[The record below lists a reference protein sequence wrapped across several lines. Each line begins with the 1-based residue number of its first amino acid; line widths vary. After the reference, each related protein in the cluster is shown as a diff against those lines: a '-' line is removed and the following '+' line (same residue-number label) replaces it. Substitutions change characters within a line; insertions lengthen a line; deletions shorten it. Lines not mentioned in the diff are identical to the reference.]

1 MKHLKKYNEDKLIDF
16 QDLIYLFS
24 DMIDEYRNISI
35 QTGEYFKSNHYMIKD
50 LINQPNDKETKQ
62 VVNYL
67 ENHKAFFISIQL
79 HPGEKRLDDSI
90 HILNWIKENGSQIG
104 YYGYKL
110 VNFYIQKEDLVQ
122 LEYKPM

>member
-90 HILNWIKENGSQIG
+90 HILNWIKENESQIG